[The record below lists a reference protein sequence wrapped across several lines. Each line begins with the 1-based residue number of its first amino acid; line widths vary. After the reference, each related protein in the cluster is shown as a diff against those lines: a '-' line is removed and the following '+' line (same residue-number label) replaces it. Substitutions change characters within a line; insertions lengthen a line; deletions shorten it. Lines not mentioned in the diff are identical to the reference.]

1 MALRKLI
8 PSAQALV
15 NNSTRNAATLREK
28 VVELIPQKQEEIKA
42 FRSKHGETKIGEINV
57 NMVYGGMRGMKAM
70 VWETS
75 VLDPVE
81 GIRFQGYSIPELQG
95 GVLPTAKE
103 GGEPLPEGLF
113 WLLVTGEIPSEAE
126 VKQLPKPPPPNGA
139 ILCRHQRP

>member
-1 MALRKLI
+1 M
-8 PSAQALV
+8 
-15 NNSTRNAATLREK
+15 
-28 VVELIPQKQEEIKA
+28 IPQKQAEIKE
-42 FRSKHGETKIGEINV
+42 FRAKHGETKIGEINV

-103 GGEPLPEGLF
+103 GGEPLPEALF
-113 WLLVTGEIPSEAE
+113 WLLVTVEFGKLKGSWGFEGENVFLGRNMDFWAE
-126 VKQLPKPPPPNGA
+126 NGLLAMKTLVFAPKTLFWP
-139 ILCRHQRP
+139 